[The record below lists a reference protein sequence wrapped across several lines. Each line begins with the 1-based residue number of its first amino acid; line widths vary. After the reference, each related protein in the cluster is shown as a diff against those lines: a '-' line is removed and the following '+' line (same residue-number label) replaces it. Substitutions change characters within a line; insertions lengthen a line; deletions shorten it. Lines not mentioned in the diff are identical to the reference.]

1 MAHARPLEEGVG
13 RRWKGWSAVSYW
25 YMWAECEPW
34 IRDVSDLEF
43 ESFLPMPAGMVRPV
57 KINPCPQF
65 VLLAVPGQG
74 KNAQHWEVVAVTECP
89 VASLSGFRWL

>member
-34 IRDVSDLEF
+34 IRDVWDLEF
-43 ESFLPMPAGMVRPV
+43 ESFLPMPAGMVRAV
-57 KINPCPQF
+57 KINPGPQF
-65 VLLAVPGQG
+65 VLLAVPGGGRTLSIGRWWQ
-74 KNAQHWEVVAVTECP
+74 
-89 VASLSGFRWL
+89 SLTALWLL